1 MKRKATKPKP
11 KRKPPA
17 KRSPRPSKQSAALQD
32 FERRIAAGE
41 KLKRSELAA
50 YHELEKKRDEGEV
63 VHGGQDA
70 AKYCSTSK
78 RILSYHIARGS
89 LRQNPDGTFDK
100 AELDRWL
107 ASRDRR
113 EKGPEAKKYTDAKD
127 KAELRYRLARARR
140 EEMLVEQMK
149 GNLAQWK
156 EVKSGWEGRVQVVV
170 AGLQAWVD
178 RLPGL
183 LVGKGRDEI
192 RAILKA
198 EVRTL
203 QENYARVGRYTPEV
217 NDATGT

>member
-1 MKRKATKPKP
+1 MKRKATKLKP

-17 KRSPRPSKQSAALQD
+17 KQSSALQD

-50 YHELEKKRDEGEV
+50 YHELEKKRDKGEV

-70 AKYCSTSK
+70 DKYCGTSK

-113 EKGPEAKKYTDAKD
+113 EKGPEAKKHTDAKD

-149 GNLAQWK
+149 GNLASRK
-156 EVKSGWEGRVQVVV
+156 EIEAEWSGRVLEV
-170 AGLQAWVD
+170 ASGLEAFID

-183 LVGKGRDEI
+183 LVGKSRDEI
-192 RAILKA
+192 RAVLKE

-203 QENYARVGRYTPEV
+203 RENYSRAGRYTPEV
-217 NDATGT
+217 E

>member
-1 MKRKATKPKP
+1 MKTSQNKKPKTS
-11 KRKPPA
+11 KRRA
-17 KRSPRPSKQSAALQD
+17 TPRPSKQSSALQD

-50 YHELEKKRDEGEV
+50 YHELEKKRDKGEV

-70 AKYCSTSK
+70 AKYCGTSK

-113 EKGPEAKKYTDAKD
+113 EKGPEVKKYDASQR
-127 KAELRYRLARARR
+127 KADLRYREARADR

-149 GNLAQWK
+149 DNLASRK
-156 EVKSGWEGRVQVVV
+156 EIEAEWSGRVLEITS
-170 AGLQAWVD
+170 GLEALID

-183 LVGKGRDEI
+183 LVGKSRDEI
-192 RAILKA
+192 RAVLKE

-203 QENYARVGRYTPEV
+203 RENYSRAGRYTPE
-217 NDATGT
+217 AG

>member
-1 MKRKATKPKP
+1 MKMSQNKKPKKAK
-11 KRKPPA
+11 KRTT
-17 KRSPRPSKQSAALQD
+17 PRPSKQSAALQD

-41 KLKRSELAA
+41 KLKRSELAS
-50 YHELEKKRDEGEV
+50 YHELEKKRDKGEV

-70 AKYCSTSK
+70 AKYCGTSK

-113 EKGPEAKKYTDAKD
+113 EQGPEKKKHGDAKD

-149 GNLAQWK
+149 GNLASRK
-156 EVKSGWEGRVQVVV
+156 EIEAEWSGRVLEV
-170 AGLQAWVD
+170 ASGLEALID

-183 LVGKGRDEI
+183 LVGKSRDEI
-192 RAILKA
+192 RAVLKD

-203 QENYARVGRYTPEV
+203 RENYSRAGRYTP
-217 NDATGT
+217 DAS

>member
-1 MKRKATKPKP
+1 MKKSQAKKPKPPKRKAAPSILRSGK
-11 KRKPPA
+11 A
-17 KRSPRPSKQSAALQD
+17 KREASLAE

-41 KLKRSELAA
+41 KLKRSELSV
-50 YHELEKKRDEGEV
+50 YHELEKLRDKEV
-63 VHGGQDA
+63 VHGGADA
-70 AKYCSTSK
+70 ARYCGTSK
-78 RILSYHIARGS
+78 RMLSYHITRGA
-89 LRQNPDGTFDK
+89 LRQNPDGTFDRG
-100 AELDRWL
+100 ELDRWL
-107 ASRDRR
+107 ASRDKRR
-113 EKGPEAKKYTDAKD
+113 KGPEAVKSTDAKD

-217 NDATGT
+217 NDAT